1 MIAAVVLSLQAARR
15 LPSAQLSA
23 VVLAEIF
30 QYGALTRTF
39 AVSDD
44 FTIADA
50 AIAPFLARLKVA
62 LKNDI
67 GAYKEDEGKKTWEVY
82 HSDRF
87 AKLRK

>member
-1 MIAAVVLSLQAARR
+1 MVF
-15 LPSAQLSA
+15 
-23 VVLAEIF
+23 AEIF
-30 QYGALTRTF
+30 RYRALIRTL
-39 AVSDD
+39 AISDD
-44 FTIADA
+44 FIIADSDA

-67 GAYKEDEGKKTWEVY
+67 GAYKEGEGKKTWEVY

>member
-1 MIAAVVLSLQAARR
+1 MVF
-15 LPSAQLSA
+15 
-23 VVLAEIF
+23 AEIF
-30 QYGALTRTF
+30 QYGALIRTF

-67 GAYKEDEGKKTWEVY
+67 GAYKKGEGKKTREMY